1 VAASATMAYSATL
14 LQRWLYLAAGLR
26 LLSVY
31 VGLFQV
37 EKFRTNLFPLAT
49 NQVTDLY
56 GRTFATWTSVTCVLC
71 IVCARNVSSPAIY
84 GATLSSFVI
93 ALLHFTSELLLF
105 KTMTLTSALPTLII
119 AGISTAWM
127 SLGWGYYTQSS
138 KTFIDKVE

>member
-1 VAASATMAYSATL
+1 
-14 LQRWLYLAAGLR
+14 
-26 LLSVY
+26 
-31 VGLFQV
+31 
-37 EKFRTNLFPLAT
+37 
-49 NQVTDLY
+49 
-56 GRTFATWTSVTCVLC
+56 VTCVLC

>member
-1 VAASATMAYSATL
+1 MAYSATL

-84 GATLSSFVI
+84 GAC
-93 ALLHFTSELLLF
+93 
-105 KTMTLTSALPTLII
+105 
-119 AGISTAWM
+119 AGTGRIETCIVNVVRRFGPCRRRG
-127 SLGWGYYTQSS
+127 GWS
-138 KTFIDKVE
+138 